1 MVALTFDGMFF
12 IIVIFH
18 CCRLNFRAAATV
30 LSFYGAFTTIKEKK
44 KKKTAHKE
52 IFIVRRSQ
60 GHMQVNFIV
69 SFYETAAN
77 YFSFFRLF
85 VLACCFCFVYV
96 FVCFICLFFFST
108 ISQLLVSRDATKI
121 QTKKLSILPGFYFH
135 DALEQL
141 KTNFHTKFCF
151 KRVLGFVIECA

>member
-1 MVALTFDGMFF
+1 MVALTFDGIFF
-12 IIVIFH
+12 IIIIFH

-44 KKKTAHKE
+44 TKTKTAHKE

-69 SFYETAAN
+69 SVYETAAN
-77 YFSFFRLF
+77 CFSFLFFLFSLVVFALFTCLF
-85 VLACCFCFVYV
+85 VLL
-96 FVCFICLFFFST
+96 VCFFFYDLSIVGFHLT
-108 ISQLLVSRDATKI
+108 PLKFKL
-121 QTKKLSILPGFYFH
+121 KKLSILPGFYFD

-141 KTNFHTKFCF
+141 KTNFHIYKF
-151 KRVLGFVIECA
+151 LL

>member
-1 MVALTFDGMFF
+1 MQEYEIRDINGVVALTFDGMFF
-12 IIVIFH
+12 IIIIFH

-77 YFSFFRLF
+77 YFSFFCLF

-96 FVCFICLFFFST
+96 FVCFICLFFFLRSLNCWFHVT
-108 ISQLLVSRDATKI
+108 PLKFKLKNYRSFRDFTF
-121 QTKKLSILPGFYFH
+121 TMH
-135 DALEQL
+135 
-141 KTNFHTKFCF
+141 
-151 KRVLGFVIECA
+151 

>member
-1 MVALTFDGMFF
+1 
-12 IIVIFH
+12 
-18 CCRLNFRAAATV
+18 
-30 LSFYGAFTTIKEKK
+30 
-44 KKKTAHKE
+44 
-52 IFIVRRSQ
+52 
-60 GHMQVNFIV
+60 MQVNFIV

-77 YFSFFRLF
+77 YFSFFCLF

-96 FVCFICLFFFST
+96 FVCFICLFVFST

-141 KTNFHTKFCF
+141 KTDEHNIKTITDLCNIIYNTGYKPTD
-151 KRVLGFVIECA
+151 I

>member
-1 MVALTFDGMFF
+1 MKLQL
-12 IIVIFH
+12 IIFH
-18 CCRLNFRAAATV
+18 FFVCLFWLVVFA
-30 LSFYGAFTTIKEKK
+30 LFTCL
-44 KKKTAHKE
+44 
-52 IFIVRRSQ
+52 F
-60 GHMQVNFIV
+60 V
-69 SFYETAAN
+69 SF
-77 YFSFFRLF
+77 
-85 VLACCFCFVYV
+85 
-96 FVCFICLFFFST
+96 VCFFFST